1 MEDKEKLWTRDFVL
15 VIIINFL
22 VFLNH
27 LMILSTFPF
36 FIERLGYSD
45 TVSGACATAFSL
57 VAVLARPFV
66 GWLLDTGRRRVL
78 LGVGL
83 IGMALM
89 PMGYLLIYTA
99 LASLALAILL
109 RMVHGLSLACANTS
123 TSTMATDILPR
134 SRFSEGM
141 GMFGMATALATACAP
156 AIGEALMKRGFGALF
171 GVAAGCMVL
180 SLVLLFCLRI
190 KPLPR
195 VKKPLRPGDLVE
207 PSALPASVVVLIF
220 LLTYGALENYILKFA
235 AAQPGITVSGGL
247 FFTVMAVLLFLSRV
261 TIGKLADKRGEAL
274 FVYSCN
280 GLMLAALLLL
290 ALVPGNVTFLIAAA
304 LSGYAFGGIEPA
316 LQSMAVHTAPP
327 QRRGAANSTFLCAY
341 DIGIGLGGGLAG
353 LLIDRVG
360 YGSMFGVI
368 AVANVLSVAVYVLWG
383 RRHASSMTRAICAG
397 EKK

>member
-1 MEDKEKLWTRDFVL
+1 MEDKEKLWTKDFVL

-180 SLVLLFCLRI
+180 SLVLLFCLRT

-195 VKKPLRPGDLVE
+195 VKTAAPGRFSRTVGFAGVCGCVDFFVDLWC
-207 PSALPASVVVLIF
+207 A
-220 LLTYGALENYILKFA
+220 
-235 AAQPGITVSGGL
+235 
-247 FFTVMAVLLFLSRV
+247 
-261 TIGKLADKRGEAL
+261 GKLYFEVCCR
-274 FVYSCN
+274 
-280 GLMLAALLLL
+280 
-290 ALVPGNVTFLIAAA
+290 
-304 LSGYAFGGIEPA
+304 
-316 LQSMAVHTAPP
+316 TARNYRV
-327 QRRGAANSTFLCAY
+327 RRTVLY
-341 DIGIGLGGGLAG
+341 
-353 LLIDRVG
+353 G
-360 YGSMFGVI
+360 YGGT
-368 AVANVLSVAVYVLWG
+368 AVSLSCDNRQIGGQTG
-383 RRHASSMTRAICAG
+383 RGTVCV
-397 EKK
+397 

>member
-1 MEDKEKLWTRDFVL
+1 MEDKEKLWTKDFVL

-171 GVAAGCMVL
+171 GVAAAGKKTAASGRFSRTVGFAGVCGCVDFF
-180 SLVLLFCLRI
+180 V
-190 KPLPR
+190 
-195 VKKPLRPGDLVE
+195 DLWC
-207 PSALPASVVVLIF
+207 A
-220 LLTYGALENYILKFA
+220 
-235 AAQPGITVSGGL
+235 
-247 FFTVMAVLLFLSRV
+247 
-261 TIGKLADKRGEAL
+261 GKLYFEVCCRTARNYRIRRTVLYGYGGTAVSL
-274 FVYSCN
+274 SCDN
-280 GLMLAALLLL
+280 RQ
-290 ALVPGNVTFLIAAA
+290 I
-304 LSGYAFGGIEPA
+304 GG
-316 LQSMAVHTAPP
+316 QTG
-327 QRRGAANSTFLCAY
+327 RGAVC
-341 DIGIGLGGGLAG
+341 
-353 LLIDRVG
+353 V
-360 YGSMFGVI
+360 
-368 AVANVLSVAVYVLWG
+368 
-383 RRHASSMTRAICAG
+383 
-397 EKK
+397 

>member
-1 MEDKEKLWTRDFVL
+1 MEDKEKLWTKDFVL

-171 GVAAGCMVL
+171 GVAAGC
-180 SLVLLFCLRI
+180 
-190 KPLPR
+190 K
-195 VKKPLRPGDLVE
+195 
-207 PSALPASVVVLIF
+207 
-220 LLTYGALENYILKFA
+220 
-235 AAQPGITVSGGL
+235 
-247 FFTVMAVLLFLSRV
+247 
-261 TIGKLADKRGEAL
+261 IG
-274 FVYSCN
+274 
-280 GLMLAALLLL
+280 
-290 ALVPGNVTFLIAAA
+290 
-304 LSGYAFGGIEPA
+304 
-316 LQSMAVHTAPP
+316 
-327 QRRGAANSTFLCAY
+327 
-341 DIGIGLGGGLAG
+341 
-353 LLIDRVG
+353 
-360 YGSMFGVI
+360 
-368 AVANVLSVAVYVLWG
+368 
-383 RRHASSMTRAICAG
+383 RAHV
-397 EKK
+397 